1 MEWTEDHDLC
11 LSQEILSLEPFKAKK
26 GSIARGNIWD
36 QIANNLNSLEIPRF
50 RVSKRSVRERYTL
63 LIEKLKKKLKEEEK
77 ASGIE
82 TSMSDVEKALEEIM
96 EKESDAENTVESN
109 KKKADH
115 AKAVEMRKRAM
126 ESIRSTQKRKGA
138 DEVEDEENAQPK
150 PKITRRSGGE
160 TIAYLREKNDMAQ
173 KWKAEELELQKQRL
187 EVESKQQDE
196 SRKQHQEMVQMMAQQ
211 VRQQQNQMQQF
222 QQMFAAMQQQQSQII
237 LKLLEKQN

>member
-11 LSQEILSLEPFKAKK
+11 LSQEILSLEPFIAKK

-50 RVSKRSVRERYTL
+50 RVSKRSVREWYTL
-63 LIEKLKKKLKEEEK
+63 LIKKLKKKLKEEGK
-77 ASGIE
+77 ATGIE
-82 TSMSDVEKALEEIM
+82 TSMSDVEKAFEEIM
-96 EKESDAENTVESN
+96 EKESDAENTVDSN

-126 ESIRSTQKRKGA
+126 ESIRSTQKRKEG
-138 DEVEDEENAQPK
+138 DEVNDEENAQTK
-150 PKITRRSGGE
+150 PKITRSGGE

-187 EVESKQQDE
+187 EVEE
-196 SRKQHQEMVQMMAQQ
+196 
-211 VRQQQNQMQQF
+211 
-222 QQMFAAMQQQQSQII
+222 
-237 LKLLEKQN
+237 

>member
-11 LSQEILSLEPFKAKK
+11 LSQEIISLEPFKARK

-36 QIANNLNSLEIPRF
+36 QIANNLNSLEIRRY

-96 EKESDAENTVESN
+96 EKESDADNTVESN

-126 ESIRSTQKRKGA
+126 ESIRSTQKRKG
-138 DEVEDEENAQPK
+138 VMKSRMKRMLKQ
-150 PKITRRSGGE
+150 TQRSQGG
-160 TIAYLREKNDMAQ
+160 
-173 KWKAEELELQKQRL
+173 
-187 EVESKQQDE
+187 V
-196 SRKQHQEMVQMMAQQ
+196 V
-211 VRQQQNQMQQF
+211 
-222 QQMFAAMQQQQSQII
+222 
-237 LKLLEKQN
+237 EKQLHIYARKMIWL

>member
-1 MEWTEDHDLC
+1 MEGTEDHDLC

-36 QIANNLNSLEIPRF
+36 QITNNLNSLEIPKF

-96 EKESDAENTVESN
+96 EKESDAENTAESN

-126 ESIRSTQKRKGA
+126 ESIRSTQKRKGS
-138 DEVEDEENAQPK
+138 DEVEDEENAQAK

-187 EVESKQQDE
+187 EVEE
-196 SRKQHQEMVQMMAQQ
+196 
-211 VRQQQNQMQQF
+211 
-222 QQMFAAMQQQQSQII
+222 
-237 LKLLEKQN
+237 

>member
-11 LSQEILSLEPFKAKK
+11 LSQKILSLEPFKAKK
-26 GSIARGNIWD
+26 GSVERGNIWD
-36 QIANNLNSLEIPRF
+36 QIANNLNSLEIPMF

-126 ESIRSTQKRKGA
+126 ESIRLLFTLLPRFSHGGFA
-138 DEVEDEENAQPK
+138 DQHRILVSAM
-150 PKITRRSGGE
+150 TRHAE
-160 TIAYLREKNDMAQ
+160 ILLWFYLGLRDTEYRG
-173 KWKAEELELQKQRL
+173 KQ
-187 EVESKQQDE
+187 
-196 SRKQHQEMVQMMAQQ
+196 
-211 VRQQQNQMQQF
+211 
-222 QQMFAAMQQQQSQII
+222 
-237 LKLLEKQN
+237 

>member
-26 GSIARGNIWD
+26 GSIATGNICD

-63 LIEKLKKKLKEEEK
+63 LIEKLQEKLKEEEK

-82 TSMSDVEKALEEIM
+82 TSMSDVEKPLEEIM

-115 AKAVEMRKRAM
+115 AKPVEMQKTEM
-126 ESIRSTQKRKGA
+126 ESIRSTQKRKRGDA
-138 DEVEDEENAQPK
+138 VEDEENAQPK
-150 PKITRRSGGE
+150 PKITMRSGGE
-160 TIAYLREKNDMAQ
+160 TVAYLREKNDMAQ
-173 KWKAEELELQKQRL
+173 KWNYKSIIWVFRFSGILGKRQKNQNIVVKYFVGYFKFISCLCMTLPSRL
-187 EVESKQQDE
+187 ESCYDLFIDQG
-196 SRKQHQEMVQMMAQQ
+196 
-211 VRQQQNQMQQF
+211 
-222 QQMFAAMQQQQSQII
+222 
-237 LKLLEKQN
+237 